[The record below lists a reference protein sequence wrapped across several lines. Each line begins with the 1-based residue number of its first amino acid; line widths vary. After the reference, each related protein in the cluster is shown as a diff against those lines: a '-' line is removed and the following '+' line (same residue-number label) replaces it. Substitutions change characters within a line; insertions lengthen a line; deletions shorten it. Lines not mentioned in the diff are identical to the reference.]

1 MAWGEF
7 CFGGACGMYI
17 VFHSK
22 CWVSVVAFRGEFIR
36 DGVQGEWGLYL
47 KLGIKCWAAVL
58 WH

>member
-1 MAWGEF
+1 MGEF
-7 CFGGACGMYI
+7 CFGGGGCGMYI

-47 KLGIKCWAAVL
+47 NVVF
-58 WH
+58 